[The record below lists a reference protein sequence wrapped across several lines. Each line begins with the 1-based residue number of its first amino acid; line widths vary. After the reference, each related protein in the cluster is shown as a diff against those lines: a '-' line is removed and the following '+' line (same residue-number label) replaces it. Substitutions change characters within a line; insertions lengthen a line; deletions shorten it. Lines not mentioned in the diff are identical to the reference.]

1 MPETVA
7 LHVGHTFV
15 VAGPPGAGKSTFSA
29 AMDRS
34 IGVQR
39 FAVRLRLESLRAKGH
54 PLAKSIDRA
63 MQGCER
69 FIPDRFIEQMLDEFL
84 ETTDSSQHI
93 VLEGIPINQQQAAS
107 IVSVLKHY
115 GRSLT
120 RVIVLTADESIL
132 LRRIR
137 DRRVCL
143 NKMRWL
149 ACRLQPVSLLVHV
162 VVLRYCEQDAG
173 AGMPIA
179 AGIVTCPRCGAP
191 VSHRRDDNA
200 IDIANRLENF
210 DRERNAIFRTFQSA
224 ILVELD
230 TSTLT
235 IRDLE
240 DRAADFVPLLAV
252 WRSDSLG
259 SVS

>member
-39 FAVRLRLESLRAKGH
+39 FAVRLRLESLKAKGH

-143 NKMRWL
+143 N
-149 ACRLQPVSLLVHV
+149 
-162 VVLRYCEQDAG
+162 CEQDAG

-210 DRERNAIFRTFQSA
+210 DRERNAICRTFQSA